1 MVKKQSPI
9 IVNGYAFFN
18 EQDALLAES
27 ERKKVEY
34 LHAHMELKDP
44 DKIMAVYK
52 KALDD
57 RMFKTPIGVD
67 FLREVQTFLIEQCDF
82 PEGDVP
88 AIPLYVEYDKELKE
102 REVVNHRKI
111 KGKKADGDDKSKRV
125 PFIFVSVVLNIALL
139 AAVIAM
145 YIITMNSENPNI
157 LNYETNL
164 INQYSSWDQELTEK
178 EKELRSYERE
188 LNEMAEELNAREQE
202 LNK

>member
-1 MVKKQSPI
+1 MAKKQSPI

-44 DKIMAVYK
+44 DKIMTVYK

-57 RMFKTPIGVD
+57 RMFRTPIGVD

-102 REVVNHRKI
+102 REVINHRKI
-111 KGKKADGDDKSKRV
+111 SEKKDGKDNKV

-145 YIITMNSENPNI
+145 FIITLNSDQPNI
-157 LNYETNL
+157 LNYETAITNK
-164 INQYSSWDQELTEK
+164 YSYWDQELTEK
-178 EKELRSYERE
+178 EQELRARE
-188 LNEMAEELNAREQE
+188 AEIKLREEELN
-202 LNK
+202 K

>member
-1 MVKKQSPI
+1 MAKKQSPI

-44 DKIMAVYK
+44 DKIMTVYK

-57 RMFKTPIGVD
+57 RMFRTPIGVD

-82 PEGDVP
+82 PEGEVP

-102 REVVNHRKI
+102 REVINHRKI
-111 KGKKADGDDKSKRV
+111 SEKKDGKDNKV

-145 YIITMNSENPNI
+145 FIITLNSDQPNI
-157 LNYETNL
+157 LNYETAITNK
-164 INQYSSWDQELTEK
+164 YSYWDQELTEK
-178 EKELRSYERE
+178 EQELRARE
-188 LNEMAEELNAREQE
+188 AEIKLREEELN
-202 LNK
+202 K

>member
-1 MVKKQSPI
+1 MAKKQSPI

-57 RMFKTPIGVD
+57 RMFRTPIGVD

-82 PEGDVP
+82 PESDVP

-102 REVVNHRKI
+102 REVINHRKI
-111 KGKKADGDDKSKRV
+111 SEKKDGKDNKV

-145 YIITMNSENPNI
+145 FIITLNSDQPNI
-157 LNYETNL
+157 LNYETAITNK
-164 INQYSSWDQELTEK
+164 YSYWDQELTEK
-178 EKELRSYERE
+178 EQELRARE
-188 LNEMAEELNAREQE
+188 AEIKLREEELN
-202 LNK
+202 K

>member
-1 MVKKQSPI
+1 MAKKQSPI
-9 IVNGYAFFN
+9 IVNGYAFFS

-57 RMFKTPIGVD
+57 RMFRTPIGVD

-82 PEGDVP
+82 PESDVP

-102 REVVNHRKI
+102 REVINHRKI
-111 KGKKADGDDKSKRV
+111 SEKKDAKGNKV

-145 YIITMNSENPNI
+145 YVITLNSDQPNI
-157 LNYETNL
+157 LNYETAITNK
-164 INQYSSWDQELTEK
+164 YSYWDQELTEK
-178 EKELRSYERE
+178 EQELRARE
-188 LNEMAEELNAREQE
+188 AEIKLREEELN
-202 LNK
+202 K

>member
-1 MVKKQSPI
+1 MAKIQSPI

-57 RMFKTPIGVD
+57 RMFRTPIGVD

-82 PEGDVP
+82 PEGEVP

-102 REVVNHRKI
+102 REVINHRKI
-111 KGKKADGDDKSKRV
+111 SVKKDGKDNKV

-145 YIITMNSENPNI
+145 FIITLNSDQPNI
-157 LNYETNL
+157 LNYETAITNK
-164 INQYSSWDQELTEK
+164 YSYWDQELTEK
-178 EKELRSYERE
+178 EQELRARE
-188 LNEMAEELNAREQE
+188 AEIKLREEELN
-202 LNK
+202 K